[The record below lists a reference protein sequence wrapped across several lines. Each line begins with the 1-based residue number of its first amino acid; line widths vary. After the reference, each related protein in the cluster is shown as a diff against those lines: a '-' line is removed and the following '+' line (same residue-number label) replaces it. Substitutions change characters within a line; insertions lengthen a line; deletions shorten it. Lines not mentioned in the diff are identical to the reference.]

1 MGQQCMRMYVWT
13 WPCRIQQR
21 RAASVRWCRRWDS
34 RHGGRSRPARAK
46 RERDWLPRQAADSNQ
61 QQVFFPFFRHHSA
74 HHLLSSFTSSA
85 ARQTSPDTPFMYNYN
100 GKQLTVVAS
109 QPHMLTHP
117 SGAGACPAER
127 AILSKHSLG
136 RVRASRVPAADV
148 FLPQH
153 LCSSR
158 PQWPQL
164 VLQLRLA
171 ERPWSWTR
179 RERIHTAGCA
189 APQQL
194 LPKHPTTTCTTSQR
208 RICPGPHSSSTRSP
222 PQRQCDSCPF
232 PADNVPAANVQD
244 VPGAQT

>member
-1 MGQQCMRMYVWT
+1 MQDTMAT
-13 WPCRIQQR
+13 
-21 RAASVRWCRRWDS
+21 SVRLVSRRWDS
-34 RHGGRSRPARAK
+34 RHGGRSRPANWAK
-46 RERDWLPRQAADSNQ
+46 RARLASQAGGFESTTSLLSFLPSSLR
-61 QQVFFPFFRHHSA
+61 P
-74 HHLLSSFTSSA
+74 HLLSSFTSSA
-85 ARQTSPDTPFMYNYN
+85 ARQTSPNTPFMYNYN